1 MQEKPT
7 NETVLELIKSVQE
20 TNEGIAASFVA
31 AQERNMRLA
40 QSVYKHAMEALEGQA
55 QSTRMLMEE
64 LGQHA
69 RRQQEVFQRMAS
81 QEAFQK
87 IAKESMDRY
96 MSFLRSP
103 MTYYQQALDAAE
115 AATRQGLE
123 SFQQASESFQLASRQ
138 GLETFRN
145 VTRQAQEDY
154 QNVAQ

>member
-1 MQEKPT
+1 MEDKST

-20 TNEGIAASFVA
+20 TNEAIAASFVA
-31 AQERNMRLA
+31 AQERNVRLA

-55 QSTRMLMEE
+55 ESTRVLMEE

-69 RRQQEVFQRMAS
+69 RKQQEVFQKMAS

-103 MTYYQQALDAAE
+103 MTYYQQALATAE

-123 SFQQASESFQLASRQ
+123 NFQKASESFRKATQQ
-138 GLETFRN
+138 GLENFQKS
-145 VTRQAQEDY
+145 TRPQQ
-154 QNVAQ
+154 